1 MKRYILYAGVNGAG
15 KSTLYRTTR
24 YKNSMPR
31 INTDEILREFGDW
44 RNTSDLMKAGKIA
57 VARLNDYLLQG
68 VAFNQETTLCGH
80 SIIKTIQRAK
90 EAGYMIEMHY
100 VGVDSSQI
108 AKQRIAQ
115 RVKMGGHGI
124 PDRDVDRRYGESL
137 RNLKKVLG
145 FCDLA
150 ALYDNTAQ
158 FRRFAIYKN
167 GEAIKV
173 SRNVPMWYR
182 KWLDNGFMAIWQE
195 TQEAF
200 RGEAE
205 KAGLR
210 DEQDVVEM
218 IKEMRQENQ
227 YAEQQIMWCELVMN

>member
-124 PDRDVDRRYGESL
+124 PDQDVDRRYEESL

-150 ALYDNTAQ
+150 ALYDSTAQ
-158 FRRFAIYKN
+158 LRRVAIYKN

-173 SRNVPMWYR
+173 SRNIPMWYR
-182 KWLDNGFMAIWQE
+182 KWLNDGFMAIWRE

-218 IKEMRQENQ
+218 IKEMRKENQ
-227 YAEQQIMWCELVMN
+227 

>member
-44 RNTSDLMKAGKIA
+44 RNTSDLMKAGKIS

-108 AKQRIAQ
+108 AKLRIAQ

-124 PDRDVDRRYGESL
+124 SDRDVDRRYEESL
-137 RNLKKVLG
+137 RK
-145 FCDLA
+145 D
-150 ALYDNTAQ
+150 
-158 FRRFAIYKN
+158 
-167 GEAIKV
+167 
-173 SRNVPMWYR
+173 R
-182 KWLDNGFMAIWQE
+182 KS
-195 TQEAF
+195 
-200 RGEAE
+200 
-205 KAGLR
+205 
-210 DEQDVVEM
+210 VV
-218 IKEMRQENQ
+218 
-227 YAEQQIMWCELVMN
+227 

>member
-1 MKRYILYAGVNGAG
+1 MPGMNFQ
-15 KSTLYRTTR
+15 TR
-24 YKNSMPR
+24 SR

-44 RNTSDLMKAGKIA
+44 GNASDLIKAGKIA
-57 VARLNDYLLQG
+57 VARLNDYLSRG

-80 SIIKTIQRAK
+80 SVIKTIQRAK
-90 EAGYMIEMHY
+90 EDGYMIEMHY
-100 VGVDSSQI
+100 VGVDSSQT
-108 AKQRIAQ
+108 AKLRIAQ

-124 PDRDVDRRYGESL
+124 PDQDVDRRYEESL

-173 SRNVPMWYR
+173 SRNIPMWYR

-218 IKEMRQENQ
+218 IKEMRKENQ
-227 YAEQQIMWCELVMN
+227 

>member
-1 MKRYILYAGVNGAG
+1 MAPENPHYTGLPDIKTACPGLTQMR
-15 KSTLYRTTR
+15 
-24 YKNSMPR
+24 
-31 INTDEILREFGDW
+31 F
-44 RNTSDLMKAGKIA
+44 LMKAGKIS

-182 KWLDNGFMAIWQE
+182 KWLDDGFMAIWQE

-218 IKEMRQENQ
+218 IKEMRKENQ
-227 YAEQQIMWCELVMN
+227 

>member
-1 MKRYILYAGVNGAG
+1 MKRYILYTGVNGAG

-24 YKNSMPR
+24 YKDAMPR

-44 RNTSDLMKAGKIA
+44 RNPSDLIKAGKIA
-57 VARLNDYLLQG
+57 VARLNDYFSQG
-68 VAFNQETTLCGH
+68 VSFNQETTLCGH
-80 SIIKTIQRAK
+80 SIIKTIQRAR

-124 PDRDVDRRYGESL
+124 PDRDVDRRYEESL

-145 FCDLA
+145 LCDLA
-150 ALYDNTAQ
+150 ALYDNTTQ

-182 KWLDNGFMAIWQE
+182 KWLDDGFMAIWQE

-218 IKEMRQENQ
+218 IKEMRKENQ
-227 YAEQQIMWCELVMN
+227 

>member
-1 MKRYILYAGVNGAG
+1 MNFQ
-15 KSTLYRTTR
+15 TR
-24 YKNSMPR
+24 SR

-44 RNTSDLMKAGKIA
+44 GNASDLIKAGKIA
-57 VARLNDYLLQG
+57 VARLNDYLSRG

-80 SIIKTIQRAK
+80 SVIKTIQRAK
-90 EAGYMIEMHY
+90 EAGYMLEMHY
-100 VGVDSSQI
+100 VGVDSSQT
-108 AKQRIAQ
+108 AKLRIAQ

-124 PDRDVDRRYGESL
+124 PDQDVDRRNEESL

-218 IKEMRQENQ
+218 IKEMRKENQ
-227 YAEQQIMWCELVMN
+227 

>member
-44 RNTSDLMKAGKIA
+44 RNTSDLMKAGKIS
-57 VARLNDYLLQG
+57 VARLSDYLLQG

-108 AKQRIAQ
+108 AKQRVAQ

-150 ALYDNTAQ
+150 ALYDNTTQ

-182 KWLDNGFMAIWQE
+182 KWLDDGFMAIWQE

-218 IKEMRQENQ
+218 IKEMRKENQ
-227 YAEQQIMWCELVMN
+227 

>member
-108 AKQRIAQ
+108 AK
-115 RVKMGGHGI
+115 
-124 PDRDVDRRYGESL
+124 
-137 RNLKKVLG
+137 
-145 FCDLA
+145 
-150 ALYDNTAQ
+150 
-158 FRRFAIYKN
+158 
-167 GEAIKV
+167 
-173 SRNVPMWYR
+173 
-182 KWLDNGFMAIWQE
+182 
-195 TQEAF
+195 
-200 RGEAE
+200 
-205 KAGLR
+205 
-210 DEQDVVEM
+210 
-218 IKEMRQENQ
+218 
-227 YAEQQIMWCELVMN
+227 